1 MLLQVNLFTL
11 IWTLLAGHVSCCDYF
26 ESMCGARG
34 PGDIIIGVLNACHSK
49 VQNLEG
55 RIKPERFNC
64 TGFDLTSFVETLAV
78 IHTIDTIND
87 SGFLPGIRLGYLVC
101 DTCSDASKGIQGAI
115 HMLAINQTKPF
126 GCDFIE
132 RPLVKA
138 IIGARYSEVSTAVAR
153 LLGLYMVPQISGT
166 SSANTLDDTLRY
178 PSFLRTIPSDVH
190 QTHALAQLMAHFKWN
205 WVGVISGDDDYGKAA
220 LNDFVKYAEDANVCA
235 AFNEV
240 IPHYL
245 GHPESNRRISEV
257 ATRIQSSSARV
268 VLLILKGQLVEQL
281 FKVMISKGI
290 SRTWIASD
298 SWSQYQPVAELT
310 GINTIGNVFGI
321 RFITGPNPGFER
333 FLTNLSP
340 GPAAVNRF
348 IEEYKNLRFECT
360 TEVQQHKDCLNSR
373 PADQCPLPDSLKLK
387 SKDACELPDPQK
399 ANDDFLVHALNQ
411 TYAHRLATWSI
422 AYALRALLQCNATM
436 CTGERD
442 LKPCDLL
449 LEIKKVNF
457 TLDNKQFYFD
467 KSSLATGYELINWVK
482 RLNRKHFEVIGR
494 YDVTKRTLSIEE
506 KTIEWQTPNK
516 TIPESKCSESCPPGT
531 FQKISTTFCCFN
543 CSDCEE
549 GTYTNVSD
557 LPNCLKCPGD
567 TWSLRGWKICHQ
579 RNESFLKWDDPFV
592 ISLLVVTGIGLLLL
606 FSIFIIFLNKR
617 HSVIYKVAGGKIVF
631 VMMAGLAVSFGA
643 VVLFVSKPTDD
654 ICKARQTVYAL
665 GFTLS
670 ISCILVKAFRT
681 FLAFLLDMN
690 KQHMLNKLYKPAVIV
705 VSGTGIQGL
714 ICIFWLIFD
723 APKVEHEISR
733 QSMEIVLQCNEG
745 HNWGFGIMHSYIALL
760 ASICFLLALKGRKV
774 PQRFNETGYIIFS
787 MIIHLFVWV
796 CFIPIYVTKI
806 QQRPAVQASA
816 IVVSNFGI
824 IFCHFF
830 PKCYMMLCKKKKDTD
845 RQSYLKNVRNFSIST
860 ISNALSN
867 TSVSS
872 SDLEN
877 SDKEIDLTDTG
888 ASTPISSRAS
898 TMTIQAESHNTGI
911 SSSHKIRQRL
921 RAKSL

>member
-1 MLLQVNLFTL
+1 
-11 IWTLLAGHVSCCDYF
+11 
-26 ESMCGARG
+26 MCGARG

-49 VQNLEG
+49 VANLEG
-55 RIKPERFNC
+55 RIQAERFNC
-64 TGFDLTSFVETLAV
+64 TGFDLESFVETLAV

-101 DTCSDASKGIQGAI
+101 DTCSDASKGIQDAI

-126 GCDFIE
+126 GCDLIE

-153 LLGLYMVPQISGT
+153 LLGLYMVPQISAT

-205 WVGVISGDDDYGKAA
+205 WVGVVSGDDDYGRAA
-220 LNDFVKYAEDANVCA
+220 LHDFLKYAEDANVCA

-245 GHPESNRRISEV
+245 DHPESKQRIDEV
-257 ATRIQSSSARV
+257 ATHIQSSDARV

-281 FKVMISKGI
+281 FRVMISKGI
-290 SRTWIASD
+290 SRTWIATD
-298 SWSQYQPVAELT
+298 SWSQYQAVAEMT
-310 GINTIGNVFGI
+310 GINTIGDVFGI
-321 RFITGPNPGFER
+321 RFITGPNPGYEH

-340 GPAAVNRF
+340 GPGAVNRF
-348 IEEYKNLRFECT
+348 IEEYKDLRFECT
-360 TEVQQHKDCLNSR
+360 PEAQQHQDCLKDR

-387 SKDACELPDPQK
+387 SKLACVLPDPQK
-399 ANDDFLVHALNQ
+399 ANDDFLAQAPDQ

-422 AYALRALLQCNATM
+422 AFALRSLLQCNTTT
-436 CTGERD
+436 CPGERD
-442 LKPCDLL
+442 FKPGNLL
-449 LEIKKVNF
+449 LEMKNVNF
-457 TLDNKQFYFD
+457 TLDKRQFYFD

-482 RLNRKHFEVIGR
+482 RQNKRHFEVIGG
-494 YDVTKRTLSIEE
+494 YNVTIRTLGIEE
-506 KTIEWQTPNK
+506 KTIEWHTPNK
-516 TIPESKCSESCPPGT
+516 TIPESKCSQSCPPGT
-531 FQKISTTFCCFN
+531 FKKISMISCCYN
-543 CSDCEE
+543 CSECEE
-549 GTYTNVSD
+549 GSFTNDSD
-557 LPNCLKCPGD
+557 LPNCLKCPGE
-567 TWSLRGWKICHQ
+567 TWSLRGEKKCYQ
-579 RNESFLKWDDPFV
+579 RTESFLKWDDPFA

-606 FSIFIIFLNKR
+606 FSIFVIFLNKR
-617 HSVIYKVAGGKIVF
+617 SSVIFKVAGGEIVF

-643 VVLFVSKPTDD
+643 VVLFVSKPTDE
-654 ICKARQTVYAL
+654 ICKSRQTVYGL

-670 ISCILVKAFRT
+670 VSCILVKAFRT
-681 FLAFLLDMN
+681 FLAFLFDMN
-690 KQHMLNKLYKPAVIV
+690 QQHMLNKLYKPVVIV

-714 ICIFWLIFD
+714 ICTFWLIFD
-723 APKVEHEISR
+723 APKVDQEISR
-733 QSMEIVLQCNEG
+733 QSMKIVLQCNEG
-745 HNWGFGIMHSYIALL
+745 SNWGFGIMLSYIALL

-787 MIIHLFVWV
+787 MIIYLFVWV

-830 PKCYMMLCKKKKDTD
+830 PKCYMMLCKKKHDTD
-845 RQSYLKNVRNFSIST
+845 RRSYLKTVHNFSIST
-860 ISNALSN
+860 ISNELSY
-867 TSVSS
+867 TPDSGHG
-872 SDLEN
+872 SDVEN
-877 SDKEIDLTDTG
+877 SFEKSFYITDAG
-888 ASTPISSRAS
+888 ASTPKSSRAS
-898 TMTIQAESHNTGI
+898 AMTMKAESHNTGI
-911 SSSHKIRQRL
+911 SSSNQIRQRL